1 VALYKEVV
9 PHVVFEMTPVNA
21 RRYFV
26 EDPVVDSSGHPKYL
40 AMEMHTLHPSQ
51 SLLKLT
57 VAATF
62 SEVWL
67 AKEGHDGPI
76 GMNLLTKI
84 ELPTLPSLY
93 GALLAGV
100 DYIIMGA
107 GIPRY
112 AKISCAVTC
121 TSSRTVLLTP
131 CGRLQGDPSGP
142 GPACAAPDV

>member
-1 VALYKEVV
+1 
-9 PHVVFEMTPVNA
+9 M
-21 RRYFV
+21 
-26 EDPVVDSSGHPKYL
+26 VDSSGHPKYR
-40 AMEMHTLHPSQ
+40 AVEMHTLHPSD

-62 SEVWL
+62 AEVWL
-67 AKEGHDGPI
+67 AKEGHDGPV

-107 GIPRY
+107 GIPR
-112 AKISCAVTC
+112 AIPQCLDLLAQHQTC
-121 TSSRTVLLTP
+121 SIPITVEGATP
-131 CGRLQGDPSGP
+131 GTFRSTFNPQEVR
-142 GPACAAPDV
+142 PAESLRHPPARE